1 MGTNFKTKRP
11 PRMYG
16 LIFENFSGYIKVKY
30 GEDAWDNV
38 RRLANIDSP
47 TFSIHQVYPEQL
59 LGKIAKKTFTTLGCN
74 ADEFFE
80 GMGFYFIEFAAQYG
94 YGDVL
99 ALLGRELRDFLNG
112 LDNLHEYLKF
122 SYPRIRAPS
131 YFVDNET
138 PQGLMLHYR
147 SKRRGFTTYT
157 IGQLKAVADTYYKIE
172 MAIEVKES
180 EIKFDTVHV
189 SFQMTF
195 DNKTKAKANS
205 DLVREEAR
213 LPAVSSSVL
222 FEIFP
227 FIIVFGED
235 MQVQSIGRS
244 LNQILPNLPGQ
255 KMNEFFDV
263 VRPLIEFKFDNI
275 LSRSNNIFE
284 LMTNEAIDILLK
296 TGGAPGGEG
305 DDDGDDDNMMEEE
318 VDKSLHLKGQ
328 MNFMA
333 DWNVVM
339 FLGSPAIKDLEQ
351 LAQAGLYICDL
362 SMHDFSR
369 DLLLASSQQSNEL
382 KDALDSE
389 MEKTKLMEESMSK
402 LDQEMKRSDDLLSQM
417 MPKSVAQK
425 IKDGASAVE
434 TCEIFEMVT
443 IVFNDIPMF
452 GDICAQCDGMQIV
465 AMLNNMFGMFDVLSD
480 KNKVYKVETVK
491 DCFVGV
497 AGAPE
502 RTKNHAE
509 LIMDMA
515 MDMRDCVQ
523 FVKDPRPGT
532 DGHIKIRLGS
542 HSGQVV
548 GGIVGN
554 KCPRYC
560 LFGDAMNT
568 SSRMMSFGQEQN
580 IHVSGAVKGLL
591 PASYTVKE
599 RGKVTVKGKGEM
611 VTFWVESKANR
622 IPPTE
627 EELQAALAALQAKKK
642 EEATGEKA
650 EEAPKAEA

>member
-1 MGTNFKTKRP
+1 MGTAEPTAT
-11 PRMYG
+11 MCG

-38 RRLANIDSP
+38 RRLANIDPP

-131 YFVDNET
+131 YFVDQET

-147 SKRRGFTTYT
+147 SKRRGFSAYT
-157 IGQLKAVADTYYKIE
+157 IGQLKAVAETYYKID
-172 MAIEVKES
+172 MAIEIKES

-189 SFQMTF
+189 SFQMIF
-195 DNKTKAKANS
+195 DNKSKTAINS

-284 LMTNEAIDILLK
+284 LTTNEAIDILLK

-339 FLGSPAIKDLEQ
+339 FLGSPAIKDLEK

-402 LDQEMKRSDDLLSQM
+402 LDQEMKRSDDLPSQM

>member
-1 MGTNFKTKRP
+1 
-11 PRMYG
+11 MYG

-38 RRLANIDSP
+38 RRLANIDTP

-59 LGKIAKKTFTTLGCN
+59 LGKVAKKTFTTLGCN

-80 GMGFYFIEFAAQYG
+80 GMGYYFVEFAALFG

-131 YFVDNET
+131 YFVDQET

-147 SKRRGFTTYT
+147 SKRRGFSTYT
-157 IGQLKAVADTYYKIE
+157 IGQLKAVAETYYKIE
-172 MAIEVKES
+172 LAIEIKES

-189 SFQMTF
+189 SFQLIF
-195 DNKTKAKANS
+195 DNKQKAVVNS

-235 MQVQSIGRS
+235 MQIQSMGRS
-244 LNQILPNLPGQ
+244 LTQILPNLPGQ

-284 LMTNEAIDILLK
+284 LMTNEAIDVLLK

-305 DDDGDDDNMMEEE
+305 EEEEDDGNMMEEE

-339 FLGSPAIKDLEQ
+339 FLSSPAIKSLEQ
-351 LAQAGLYICDL
+351 LASSGLFICDL

-389 MEKTKLMEESMSK
+389 VEKTKAMEESMAK
-402 LDQEMKRSDDLLSQM
+402 LDVEMKRSDELLSQM

-443 IVFNDIPMF
+443 IVFNDIPIF

-580 IHVSGAVKGLL
+580 IHVSSTVKGLL
-591 PASYTVKE
+591 PAAYTVKE

-611 VTFWVESKANR
+611 VTYWVESKANR

-627 EELQAALAALQAKKK
+627 EELNAALEALQAKK
-642 EEATGEKA
+642 A
-650 EEAPKAEA
+650 EEAKGGGGEEAKAEA

>member
-1 MGTNFKTKRP
+1 M
-11 PRMYG
+11 
-16 LIFENFSGYIKVKY
+16 VKY

-38 RRLANIDSP
+38 RRLANIDTP

-59 LGKIAKKTFTTLGCN
+59 LGKVAKKTFTTLGCN

-80 GMGFYFIEFAAQYG
+80 GMGYFFIEFCAQYG

-131 YFVDNET
+131 YFVDQET

-147 SKRRGFTTYT
+147 SKRRGFSAYT
-157 IGQLKAVADTYYKIE
+157 IGQLKAVAETYYKID
-172 MAIEVKES
+172 MAIEIKES

-189 SFQMTF
+189 SFQMIF

-284 LMTNEAIDILLK
+284 LMTNEAIDVLLK
-296 TGGAPGGEG
+296 TGGAAGGDEDG
-305 DDDGDDDNMMEEE
+305 DGDDDNMMEE

-339 FLGSPAIKDLEQ
+339 FLSSPAIKDLEQ
-351 LAQAGLYICDL
+351 LAQSGLFICDL

-389 MEKTKLMEESMSK
+389 MEKTKLMEESMGK
-402 LDQEMKRSDDLLSQM
+402 LDIEMKRSDELLSQM

-443 IVFNDIPMF
+443 IVFNDIPIF

-465 AMLNNMFGMFDVLSD
+465 AMLNSMFGMFDVLSD

-580 IHVSGAVKGLL
+580 IHVSGAVKALL
-591 PASYTVKE
+591 PAAYTVKE

-642 EEATGEKA
+642 EEATVEA
-650 EEAPKAEA
+650 APEAPKAEA

>member
-1 MGTNFKTKRP
+1 MGTVTFHSSSK
-11 PRMYG
+11 MYG

-30 GEDAWDNV
+30 GEEAWDNI
-38 RRLANIDSP
+38 RRLSNIDSP

-80 GMGFYFIEFAAQYG
+80 GMGFYFVEFASQYG

-157 IGQLKAVADTYYKIE
+157 IGQLKAVAETYYKIE
-172 MAIEVKES
+172 IGIEVKES

-195 DNKTKAKANS
+195 DNKTKAIVNS

-227 FIIVFGED
+227 FVIVFGED
-235 MQVQSIGRS
+235 MGVQTIGRS
-244 LNQILPNLPGQ
+244 LQQILPNLPGQ
-255 KMNEFFDV
+255 KMSDVFDV

-284 LMTNEAIDILLK
+284 LMTNEPIDVLLK
-296 TGGAPGGEG
+296 TGGSPGGEG
-305 DDDGDDDNMMEEE
+305 DEEDDDENLMEEE

-328 MNFMA
+328 MHFMA

-339 FLGSPAIKDLEQ
+339 FLCSPALKDIEQ
-351 LAQAGLYICDL
+351 LAGSGLYICDL

-382 KDALDSE
+382 KDALSAE
-389 MEKTKLMEESMSK
+389 VEKTKAMEESMVK
-402 LDQEMKRSDDLLSQM
+402 LDHEMRRSDELLSQM
-417 MPKSVAQK
+417 MPKSVAMK
-425 IKDGASAVE
+425 IKDGASAVD

-465 AMLNNMFGMFDVLSD
+465 NMLNSMFGMFDVLSD

-502 RTKNHAE
+502 RCKNHAE
-509 LIMDMA
+509 LIMDIA
-515 MDMRDCVQ
+515 LDMRDVVQ

-580 IHVSGAVKGLL
+580 VHVPGAVKALL
-591 PASYTVKE
+591 PPSYTVKE

-611 VTFWVESKANR
+611 ATYWVESKANR
-622 IPPTE
+622 IPPAE
-627 EELQAALAALQAKKK
+627 ADIQAALAALAAKKNK
-642 EEATGEKA
+642 NQDAA
-650 EEAPKAEA
+650 EEAPPAEAAA

>member
-1 MGTNFKTKRP
+1 
-11 PRMYG
+11 MYG

-59 LGKIAKKTFTTLGCN
+59 LGKLAKKTFTTLGCN

-157 IGQLKAVADTYYKIE
+157 IGQLKAVADTYYKID

-284 LMTNEAIDILLK
+284 LMSNEAIDVLLK
-296 TGGAPGGEG
+296 TGGAPGGEA
-305 DDDGDDDNMMEEE
+305 DDDNDDDNMMEEE

-351 LAQAGLYICDL
+351 LAQAGLFICDL

-402 LDQEMKRSDDLLSQM
+402 LDVEMKRSDELLSQM

-443 IVFNDIPMF
+443 IIFNDIPMF

-465 AMLNNMFGMFDVLSD
+465 SMLNNMFGMFDVLSD

-515 MDMRDCVQ
+515 MDMRDSVQ

-580 IHVSGAVKGLL
+580 IHVSGAVKALL
-591 PASYTVKE
+591 PAAYTVKE

-611 VTFWVESKANR
+611 LTFWVESKANR

-627 EELQAALAALQAKKK
+627 EELKAALAAMQAKKK
-642 EEATGEKA
+642 EEATGEV
-650 EEAPKAEA
+650 APKAED